1 MKFQYAHH
9 IRSLATVADI
19 FLGSRGAP
27 LVAERR
33 NREAAHDNLLRK
45 LCSEYTKRK
54 AKNLKIFTLLFL
66 LAVNFGICD

>member
-1 MKFQYAHH
+1 MNFVVFQYAHH

-33 NREAAHDNLLRK
+33 NREAAH
-45 LCSEYTKRK
+45 YTICVANCVVSTQKGK
-54 AKNLKIFTLLFL
+54 LKI
-66 LAVNFGICD
+66 